1 MKEWKCKDCCCFE
14 SDICPYP
21 YVQEHYN
28 ACSRVVIQHD
38 EAYKQGRADT
48 IDECIAKIDIL
59 EQISFGI
66 VEVDLVKDL
75 LEQLKENA
83 DGKSNDM

>member
-1 MKEWKCKDCCCFE
+1 MSKLYVCKQYDT
-14 SDICPYP
+14 PYNER
-21 YVQEHYN
+21 VCAIITTLEEH
-28 ACSRVVIQHD
+28 D
-38 EAYKQGRADT
+38 KQIRKDT

-75 LEQLKENA
+75 LEKLKEQ
-83 DGKSNDM
+83 SNK